1 MTNSFRII
9 LYCSWRNYCEHIQ
22 NTELMKKF
30 KNLIVLGPLIYAIH
44 HYEEH
49 VIFNFREWRLNYFLD
64 NNAIATE
71 EVLIRLISLL
81 LIVIFIHLIKKNRG
95 SAHVVLFFLMTTQVV
110 NAFFHIFFSFY
121 FADFSP
127 GAITGIILYLPINY
141 LIFKAAFNEGFIKSY
156 LELFL
161 IFIAGAT
168 TFALFELLGPKVIGF
183 TVLLMPLYYVL
194 INKVENK

>member
-1 MTNSFRII
+1 
-9 LYCSWRNYCEHIQ
+9 
-22 NTELMKKF
+22 MKKF

-127 GAITGIILYLPINY
+127 GVITGIILYLPINY

>member
-1 MTNSFRII
+1 
-9 LYCSWRNYCEHIQ
+9 
-22 NTELMKKF
+22 MKKF

-81 LIVIFIHLIKKNRG
+81 LVVIFIHLIKKNRG
-95 SAHVVLFFLMTTQVV
+95 SAHIVLFFLMTTQVV

-121 FADFSP
+121 YNDFSP
-127 GAITGIILYLPINY
+127 GTITGIILYLPINI
-141 LIFKAAFNEGFIKSY
+141 LIISAAFKESFLKSY
-156 LELFL
+156 IELAMIGLFG
-161 IFIAGAT
+161 IA
-168 TFALFELLGPKVIGF
+168 TFSLFELFGPIVIGLSIIVSF
-183 TVLLMPLYYVL
+183 LYYTFFK
-194 INKVENK
+194 NKLV

>member
-1 MTNSFRII
+1 
-9 LYCSWRNYCEHIQ
+9 
-22 NTELMKKF
+22 MKKF

-81 LIVIFIHLIKKNRG
+81 LVVIFIHLIKKNRG
-95 SAHVVLFFLMTTQVV
+95 SAHIVLFFLMTTQVV

>member
-1 MTNSFRII
+1 
-9 LYCSWRNYCEHIQ
+9 
-22 NTELMKKF
+22 MKKF

-95 SAHVVLFFLMTTQVV
+95 SAHIVLFFLMTTQVV

-161 IFIAGAT
+161 IFIVGAT
-168 TFALFELLGPKVIGF
+168 TFALFELLGPKLIGF
-183 TVLLMPLYYVL
+183 TILLMPLYYVL

>member
-1 MTNSFRII
+1 
-9 LYCSWRNYCEHIQ
+9 
-22 NTELMKKF
+22 MKKF

-95 SAHVVLFFLMTTQVV
+95 SAHIVLFFLMTTQVV